1 MSDGNPVPG
10 SFWFYAPNKGAA
22 IFFTIAFAAS
32 GLFHLYQCIH
42 LKSFRYTFYLPI
54 SCILFTVGFA
64 LRIYGAFDPSR
75 LAIYL
80 ISTLTIYMSPP
91 ILELSN
97 YHVLGRLFYYVP
109 YLSPFSIHP
118 GRVLTTFGSLSS
130 AAEVLNGLGV
140 AYLANRSP
148 SNKYYALGH
157 NLMRA
162 CLVLQIVIIL
172 AFLLFAARFHAQCAR
187 NRVATAR
194 VGNLLASLYASMG
207 LILVRTVYR
216 CVEHFSVS
224 NVRPGSSSAAAAAAA
239 GDLVHSLSPVIRY
252 EWFFYV
258 FEAAPMLVNAAMWN
272 ARHPGRYLPRSYRTY
287 LAQDGQTEIEG
298 PGWEDQRGVVMS
310 VIDPFGL
317 VAMCEKG
324 RGGVRFWE
332 ENGYHHLLG
341 AATKV

>member
-1 MSDGNPVPG
+1 MSDGKPVPG
-10 SFWFYAPNKGAA
+10 SFWFYSPNKGAA

-32 GLFHLYQCIH
+32 GLFHLYQCIR

-54 SCILFTVGFA
+54 CCTLFTLGFA
-64 LRIYGAFDPSR
+64 LRIYGGFDPSH

-80 ISTLTIYMSPP
+80 VSTLTIYMSPP

-109 YLSPFSIHP
+109 YLSPYSIHP

-130 AAEVLNGLGV
+130 IVEVLNALGV

-162 CLVLQIVIIL
+162 CLALQIFVIF
-172 AFLLFAARFHAQCAR
+172 AFLFLAVRFHVDCVRKQVAAARVR
-187 NRVATAR
+187 NVL
-194 VGNLLASLYASMG
+194 GSLYVSMG
-207 LILVRTVYR
+207 LILVRTIYR
-216 CVEHFSVS
+216 TVEHFSVA
-224 NVRPGSSSAAAAAAA
+224 NIRGHAAA
-239 GDLVHSLSPVIRY
+239 DPMSLSSVIRY

-272 ARHPGRYLPRSYRTY
+272 ARHPGRFLPQSYKTY
-287 LAQDGQTEIEG
+287 LAQDGLSEIDG
-298 PGWEDQRGVVMS
+298 PGWKDKRGVVMS
-310 VIDPFGL
+310 VIDPFGFL
-317 VAMCEKG
+317 AMCERG
-324 RGGVRFWE
+324 RGGVGNRFWE

-341 AATKV
+341 AASKVQERV

>member
-1 MSDGNPVPG
+1 MHVSPPPPSSFHLPATNTNSLCSIPG
-10 SFWFYAPNKGAA
+10 S
-22 IFFTIAFAAS
+22 
-32 GLFHLYQCIH
+32 H

-54 SCILFTVGFA
+54 SCTLFTVGFA

-140 AYLANRSP
+140 AYLANHSP
-148 SNKYYALGH
+148 SNRYYSLGH

-162 CLVLQIVIIL
+162 CLVLQIFIIL
-172 AFLLFAARFHAQCAR
+172 AFLFFALRFHVHCAR
-187 NRVATAR
+187 KQVATAR
-194 VGNLLASLYASMG
+194 VRNVLGSLYASMG

-216 CVEHFSVS
+216 SVEHFSVS
-224 NVRPGSSSAAAAAAA
+224 DIRPELSAAAV
-239 GDLVHSLSPVIRY
+239 DLLASDLSPVIRY

-258 FEAAPMLVNAAMWN
+258 FEAAPMLVNAVLWN
-272 ARHPGRYLPRSYRTY
+272 ARQPGRYLPRSYKTY
-287 LAQDGQTEIEG
+287 LAQDGRTEIEG
-298 PGWEDQRGVVMS
+298 PGWEDKRGVVMS
-310 VIDPFGL
+310 VVDPFGV

-324 RGGVRFWE
+324 RGGVKNGFWE

-341 AATKV
+341 AATKAQV